1 MNWTTRNIVVGLGVS
16 ALALTFATN
25 ASAQNY
31 PNKRITFVVGFAA
44 GGFADSVSRIVGQHV
59 GKTLGQTVVVE
70 NRAGAG
76 SNIAARAV
84 ASAPAD
90 GYTVLASTTS
100 LPVNATANK
109 TLDYSLVN
117 DLIPVAIA
125 VRAPETF
132 TANPSRAKT
141 LKEFLTASSSNKFT
155 FGSSGVGSGSH
166 LTWFAFL
173 KDVAKVN
180 IDHVPFNGGAPAMQA
195 TIGGQIDSL
204 AATASGSVVAQV
216 TEGKLTC
223 LAVAAAKR
231 YEYLPDC
238 PTVAEAGFPVYEGSS
253 WVGFWVPKG
262 TPADVVAAL
271 NKAINSVAD
280 DEQAAANLKKNGD
293 LLKFSVKE
301 ADEFVR
307 SEVTT
312 WAVRVKSAG
321 VQID

>member
-1 MNWTTRNIVVGLGVS
+1 MNWTTRKVVVGIGAG
-16 ALALTFATN
+16 ALALALATEAN
-25 ASAQNY
+25 AQNY

-100 LPVNATANK
+100 LAVNATLNTK
-109 TLDYSLVN
+109 LDYSLVN
-117 DLIPVAIA
+117 DLIPVAVA

-132 TANPSRAKT
+132 TANPGRPKT
-141 LKEFLTASSSNKFT
+141 LKEFLAASKSTKYT

-166 LTWFAFL
+166 LTWFSFL
-173 KDVAKVN
+173 KDVAKVEV
-180 IDHVPFNGGAPAMQA
+180 DHVPFNGGAPAMQA

-204 AATASGSVVAQV
+204 AATASGSVVAQIA
-216 TEGKLTC
+216 EGKLTC
-223 LAVAAAKR
+223 LAVASAKR
-231 YEYLPDC
+231 YEYLPNC
-238 PTVAEAGFPVYEGSS
+238 PTVAESGFPTFEGSS

-262 TPADVVAAL
+262 TPADIVAAL

-280 DEQAAANLKKNGD
+280 DPQAADNLKKNGD
-293 LLKFSVKE
+293 LSRLSVKE
-301 ADEFVR
+301 VDEFVR
-307 SEVTT
+307 SEIST
-312 WAVRVKSAG
+312 WGVRVKSAN
-321 VQID
+321 VQVD